1 VLRDERNNIWTSLM
15 ITSGG
20 TMTLIFNLSEILRIS
35 LFIIGIILSLFLF
48 YLYFIK
54 VDQMNTLLRKLRGEE
69 HVNR

>member
-1 VLRDERNNIWTSLM
+1 M